1 MCSEIHVC
9 VCDRM
14 LSHIILFL
22 LHKGLEFSHQGKG
35 TEQVTGVLNPLVQ
48 QNSIRNKRE
57 FKKTVILL
65 VVFIVALF
73 GNIFWHA
80 ELFLRPQS

>member
-1 MCSEIHVC
+1 MC

-22 LHKGLEFSHQGKG
+22 LHKSLEFSHQGKG

-57 FKKTVILL
+57 FKETAILL